1 MPSASGKRPP
11 RPASGVRRSRTNV
24 AASVSA
30 SAQESVL
37 TEFNDLQSA
46 VDDIESKMIADGGE
60 EVPDDVLPTAAQEM
74 SSGG

>member
-1 MPSASGKRPP
+1 M
-11 RPASGVRRSRTNV
+11 